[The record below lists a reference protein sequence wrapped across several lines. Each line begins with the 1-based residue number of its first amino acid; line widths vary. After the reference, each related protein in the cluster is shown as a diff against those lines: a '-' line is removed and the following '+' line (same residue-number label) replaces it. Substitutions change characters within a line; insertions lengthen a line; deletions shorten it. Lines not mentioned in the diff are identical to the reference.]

1 MCDKCVKYILRHY
14 KYCPKCGDDLI
25 ILDREANKGLIFS
38 PLEYE
43 SCKYWLTS
51 CYNLS
56 EYEFDIL
63 WFKYLCENIINGK
76 PSFEFYLENDILYM
90 VNRSSPTHKD
100 LVTQNSRLCQ
110 IVDDI
115 KKARNPFDL
124 LSDRQ
129 KQYFLL
135 HRQKLLEDIV
145 KQQNDI
151 IRDLL

>member
-1 MCDKCVKYILRHY
+1 
-14 KYCPKCGDDLI
+14 
-25 ILDREANKGLIFS
+25 
-38 PLEYE
+38 
-43 SCKYWLTS
+43 
-51 CYNLS
+51 
-56 EYEFDIL
+56 
-63 WFKYLCENIINGK
+63 
-76 PSFEFYLENDILYM
+76 
-90 VNRSSPTHKD
+90 
-100 LVTQNSRLCQ
+100 
-110 IVDDI
+110 VDDI